1 MSEPHIIVEALFIRI
16 RRQPRFQLGIGE
28 LQAALDA
35 VIGGWGSQNEADLH
49 QVLCLLWCH
58 SRESRRDFDACW
70 EELKKELNTQ
80 SSLAEKKIADNS
92 ENAETNDKDTQSI
105 DEESTTVEQ
114 STPSEQTTTNNLGIL
129 LTQSPPLL
137 TRNEEEIW
145 SNLPV
150 SRRSMAYGW
159 RTLRRFKADGILDVV
174 DVPKT
179 INQVAR
185 QGFYVAPILQR
196 RLVNHARLLLL
207 IDREG
212 SMVPFHRFNQD
223 LVQTAQEDY
232 DVESIQVA
240 YFHNVPHEYVYE
252 DERMVKPIELRLL
265 LEWCDKETSVM
276 IVGDAGAARG
286 TRQLQRIK
294 ATTKALA
301 LKALALIRSHTNMLA
316 WLNPVPEERWEGTT
330 AELLAYAV
338 PMKAMTENG
347 FKRMIN
353 LVRG

>member
-1 MSEPHIIVEALFIRI
+1 MTEPHIIVEALFTRI
-16 RRQPRFQLGIGE
+16 RRQPRFQLGVGE

-35 VIGGWGSQNEADLH
+35 ISGGWGSQNETNLH

-58 SRESRRDFDACW
+58 SRESRSDFETCW

-80 SSLAEKKIADNS
+80 SSSMEKTIADNS
-92 ENAETNDKDTQSI
+92 GKVETSDNDSQSI
-105 DEESTTVEQ
+105 DDEESTTMEQ
-114 STPSEQTTTNNLGIL
+114 SNSSKQSTTNNLGIL

-301 LKALALIRSHTNMLA
+301 LIRSHTNMLA

-338 PMKAMTENG
+338 PMKAMTEDG